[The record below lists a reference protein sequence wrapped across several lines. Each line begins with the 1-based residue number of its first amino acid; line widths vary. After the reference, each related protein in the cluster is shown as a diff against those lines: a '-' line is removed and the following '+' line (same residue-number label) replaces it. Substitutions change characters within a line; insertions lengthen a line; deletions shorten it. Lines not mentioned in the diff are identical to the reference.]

1 MSASLGE
8 KGLPCIPVTVV
19 ADAMT
24 QRVVTSANA
33 DFYIEEMAQS
43 TRDANR

>member
-8 KGLPCIPVTVV
+8 KGLLPVTVV